1 MDLQNVN
8 TSAELLA
15 ETTEVVEMTLWQK
28 LQKLMSIERSPEAQ
42 RDMLLYILLLVVL
55 CVIGKVIYDL
65 KEERRLKKEYAIYQQ
80 IRKDEETKE
89 R

>member
-1 MDLQNVN
+1 MDLQGVN
-8 TSAELLA
+8 TTTELLT
-15 ETTEVVEMTLWQK
+15 ETTELTLWQK
-28 LQKLMSIERSPEAQ
+28 LQKLMSIERSPEEQ
-42 RDMLLYILLLVVL
+42 RDIILYILLMVVL

-80 IRKDEETKE
+80 IRKDEEAKE

>member
-1 MDLQNVN
+1 MDMQGVN
-8 TSAELLA
+8 TTTELLT
-15 ETTEVVEMTLWQK
+15 ETTELTLWQK
-28 LQKLMSIERSPEAQ
+28 LQKLMSIERTPEEQ
-42 RDMLLYILLLVVL
+42 RDIILYILLMVVL

-80 IRKDEETKE
+80 IRKDEEAKE

>member
-1 MDLQNVN
+1 MDLQGVN
-8 TSAELLA
+8 TTTELLT
-15 ETTEVVEMTLWQK
+15 ETTELTLWQK
-28 LQKLMSIERSPEAQ
+28 LQKLMSIELTPEAQ
-42 RDMLLYILLLVVL
+42 RDIILYILLMVVL

-80 IRKDEETKE
+80 IRKDEEAKE

>member
-1 MDLQNVN
+1 MDLQGIN
-8 TSAELLA
+8 TTTELLT
-15 ETTEVVEMTLWQK
+15 ETTELTLWQK
-28 LQKLMSIERSPEAQ
+28 LQKLMSIERTPEEQ
-42 RDMLLYILLLVVL
+42 RDIILYILLMVVL

-80 IRKDEETKE
+80 IRKDEEAKE

>member
-1 MDLQNVN
+1 MDLQGVN
-8 TSAELLA
+8 TTTELLT
-15 ETTEVVEMTLWQK
+15 ETTELTLWQK
-28 LQKLMSIERSPEAQ
+28 LQKLMSIERTPEEQ
-42 RDMLLYILLLVVL
+42 RDIILYILLMVVL

-80 IRKDEETKE
+80 IRKDEEAKE

>member
-1 MDLQNVN
+1 MDLQGVN
-8 TSAELLA
+8 TTTELLT
-15 ETTEVVEMTLWQK
+15 ETTELTLWQK

-42 RDMLLYILLLVVL
+42 RDIILFILLIVVL
-55 CVIGKVIYDL
+55 CVIGKMLYDL

-80 IRKDEETKE
+80 IRKDEEAKE

>member
-1 MDLQNVN
+1 MDLQGIN
-8 TSAELLA
+8 TTTELLT
-15 ETTEVVEMTLWQK
+15 ETTELTLWQK
-28 LQKLMSIERSPEAQ
+28 LQKLMSIERTPEEQ
-42 RDMLLYILLLVVL
+42 RDIILYILLMVVL

-80 IRKDEETKE
+80 IRKDEEARE

>member
-1 MDLQNVN
+1 MDLQGIN
-8 TSAELLA
+8 TTTELLT
-15 ETTEVVEMTLWQK
+15 ETTELTLWQK
-28 LQKLMSIERSPEAQ
+28 LQKLMSIERSPEEQ
-42 RDMLLYILLLVVL
+42 RDIILYILLMVVL

-80 IRKDEETKE
+80 IRKDEEAKE